1 MKSSFYT
8 LKGIVFSALFA
19 ALLVVLSYVNIH
31 LGFTPVPIAM
41 ETFAVMLAGGIL
53 GARYGFFSI
62 ALVVLLTAL
71 GIPLLHGKGGL
82 GLILGPTGGFIWAFP
97 FAALFI
103 GLIVPRIKSAN
114 KTVTFVLTFLTIEI
128 FGSLLLYVT
137 GVPWLAHVANYSLSK
152 ALTAGFYPYLPG
164 DAIKAFVATLI
175 TLQVRQLFP
184 VERIHG
190 KPFQSSAAQ
199 TNTVS
204 Q

>member
-1 MKSSFYT
+1 MKSTFT
-8 LKGIVFSALFA
+8 VKGIVFSALFA
-19 ALLVVLSYVNIH
+19 ALLVVLSYVNLH

-62 ALVVLLTAL
+62 ALVVVLTAL

-82 GLILGPTGGFIWAFP
+82 PLLTGPTGGFIWAFP

-103 GLIVPRIKSAN
+103 GLIVPRIKGTN
-114 KTVTFVLTFLTIEI
+114 KAVTFILTFLTIEI

-137 GVPWLAHVANYSLSK
+137 GVPWLAHVAHYSWPK

-164 DAIKAFVATLI
+164 DAIKALVATVI

-190 KPFQSSAAQ
+190 KPLQPAASK
-199 TNTVS
+199 TTAAPL
-204 Q
+204 